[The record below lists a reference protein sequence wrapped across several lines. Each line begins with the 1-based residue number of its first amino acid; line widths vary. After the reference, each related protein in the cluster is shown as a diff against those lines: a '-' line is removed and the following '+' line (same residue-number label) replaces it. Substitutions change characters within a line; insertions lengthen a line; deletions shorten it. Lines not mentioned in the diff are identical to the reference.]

1 MANLQRMTTK
11 RLGEIM
17 THSGLISSEQL
28 DEVLADQKKG
38 QPLGELLV
46 DRGYVTERDVA
57 EVIATQF
64 GLPYLSPKQ
73 YYASAD
79 VTKLL
84 PVELMKKHGFVPI
97 DKMGSIL
104 TIVISG
110 PLGSELMSE
119 IEKTTGCT
127 LEVYVGTTSEVNE
140 AIENVIGGEKSG
152 EEK

>member
-1 MANLQRMTTK
+1 MANLQRMTTR
-11 RLGEIM
+11 RLGEIL
-17 THSGLISSEQL
+17 THSGLISTEQL
-28 DEVLADQKKG
+28 DEALAEQKKG

-46 DRGYVTERDVA
+46 DRGHVTERDVA

-73 YYASAD
+73 YYVSAD

-84 PVELMKKHGFVPI
+84 PVELMREHGFVPI
-97 DKMGSIL
+97 DKMGNIL

-110 PLGSELMSE
+110 PLGGTLMSE
-119 IEKTTGCT
+119 IEGTTGCT
-127 LEVYVGTTSEVNE
+127 LEVYVGTAGEVNE
-140 AIENVIGGEKSG
+140 AIEKIAD